1 MCKVLDNI
9 GKLSVSNQLMYLPLN
24 FNRYNSDPMKSV
36 LCLLTFLMVMMAPVR
51 AADDLG
57 VIVRIAPVHADASSV
72 SARIGQI
79 PAGSTVSIFS
89 RKGGWKEIFSEEKAM
104 IGWVRSYQVREG
116 NFTPTATVE
125 TKADSRGFLS
135 GLASFSRKASGFF
148 SSDTSSTSSG
158 TATIGIRGLSEAEIK
173 SAVADFEELEKMKS
187 FGSNPVRMAEFS
199 SEGRLRS
206 RNVKH
211 IAGKG

>member
-1 MCKVLDNI
+1 
-9 GKLSVSNQLMYLPLN
+9 
-24 FNRYNSDPMKSV
+24 MKYIA
-36 LCLLTFLMVMMAPVR
+36 CLLTFLIVLATPVR
-51 AADDLG
+51 AADDQG

-89 RKGGWKEIFSEEKAM
+89 RKGGWKEIFSEEKAI

-116 NFTPTATVE
+116 ISAPTATIE

-148 SSDTSSTSSG
+148 SSDASSTSSG
-158 TATIGIRGLSEAEIK
+158 TATIGIRGLSESEIK
-173 SAVADFEELEKMKS
+173 SAVADFEELEKMKG
-187 FGSNPVRMAEFS
+187 FGSNPARMADFS
-199 SEGRLRS
+199 RQGKLRS
-206 RNVKH
+206 QNVKH
-211 IAGKG
+211 IAGK